1 MAVKFYDL
9 AYNELIDLF
18 SSTAIL
24 PPSTKRWTEARILAD
39 SLAYKLCKLLLY
51 LEEHSRVVHMFHAHN
66 RRMAGLC
73 NGWGLGRETP
83 EYWAWLGRNYR
94 VFAELV
100 DISETTIVPEHEIE
114 EAMKMITGDVVVNVD
129 MVLQHPGYYYLL
141 AGECVRQQN
150 SRTVVKEVSASLA
163 GELMVQDEKEA
174 GKQGN
179 LNGLLVENLSLSAEH
194 FVKRGNRR
202 TAAYVELE
210 RCKSHYF
217 AGKYSVAL
225 EYSRTALPLYG
236 ADAFRLLQ
244 PIIQIYRE
252 ERWYELL
259 EEALLLALD
268 CSKELNDDSNSF
280 RFSLELLSD
289 GIPPNILKS
298 YNRIPLQYGRSS

>member
-1 MAVKFYDL
+1 VKFYDL

-51 LEEHSRVVHMFHAHN
+51 LGEHGRVVHTFHGHN
-66 RRMAGLC
+66 RRMVGLC

-114 EAMKMITGDVVVNVD
+114 EAMKMITGDIILNVE

-150 SRTVVKEVSASLA
+150 SRTVLKEVDASLA
-163 GELMVQDEKEA
+163 AELMVQDEKEA
-174 GKQGN
+174 GKGGN
-179 LNGLLVENLSLSAEH
+179 LNALLFENLSLSAEH
-194 FVKRGNRR
+194 FVKHGNRR
-202 TAAYVELE
+202 TAAYVELA

-217 AGKYSVAL
+217 AGKYDVAL
-225 EYSRTALPLYG
+225 EYSHTTFVAVWTLT
-236 ADAFRLLQ
+236 
-244 PIIQIYRE
+244 I
-252 ERWYELL
+252 
-259 EEALLLALD
+259 LD
-268 CSKELNDDSNSF
+268 CCI
-280 RFSLELLSD
+280 R
-289 GIPPNILKS
+289 
-298 YNRIPLQYGRSS
+298 